1 MAKKPAAKKPA
12 AKKAAGG
19 KRDAYIAKAPIRR
32 LMKKEGASLVAAE
45 ALDKLINYLQD
56 AAAKTTK
63 ASIELTKA
71 AKRKRIT
78 AVDIRNAT
86 R

>member
-1 MAKKPAAKKPA
+1 MGKKAPAITKPAAKKSGA
-12 AKKAAGG
+12 

-32 LMKKEGASLVAAE
+32 LMKKEGASLVAAG
-45 ALDKLINYLQD
+45 ALDKLISYLEG
-56 AAAKTTK
+56 AAADTTK
-63 ASIELTKA
+63 AAIGLTKL
-71 AKRKRIT
+71 AKRKRVT